1 MEEGPAS
8 AHHTVAMETLAGPA
22 AAAEKRDARWE
33 PVQPQQL
40 IQHQGQQ
47 QRAAAPFNKG
57 SYYILIVIGEIATEN
72 QLTAIRES
80 IELGL
85 RSWDIDLT
93 SCDLDLQLRHFVTR
107 HSAQFS
113 AEVRGE

>member
-22 AAAEKRDARWE
+22 AAAEKSDARWE

-40 IQHQGQQ
+40 VQHQGQQ
-47 QRAAAPFNKG
+47 QRAAAPFNRG

-80 IELGL
+80 IELGESIRNL
-85 RSWDIDLT
+85 LSFLHNQEL
-93 SCDLDLQLRHFVTR
+93 SGHVEALQP
-107 HSAQFS
+107 
-113 AEVRGE
+113 G